1 MRLTCLSAFLL
12 FTVLPSPEALADEQR
27 SLGPLERAIL
37 DTLAAVTIGPDGRP
51 LCFPAVEGP
60 ANVHIVSS
68 YVGGKQIQDSP
79 LDLVPRAVR
88 VEIASKDP
96 VYLVLAG
103 HEDIAW
109 QLSVGDHVNLV
120 GIFMTGHLPQLLV
133 GAPAGTSVGSYA
145 KAHGGWRSNLGCEL
159 PSEPFLHGERWKQ
172 YLELNSFGAI
182 QTDAEIND
190 LMALLKEVG
199 DFELGSHQ
207 FIHSAARITFTIN
220 D

>member
-1 MRLTCLSAFLL
+1 MRFII
-12 FTVLPSPEALADEQR
+12 FITVILGWPLKALADDHR

-37 DTLAAVTIGPDGRP
+37 NTLASLTTGPGGRP
-51 LCFPAVEGP
+51 LCLPAVEGP

-68 YVGGKQIQDSP
+68 YAGGAQIEESP

-88 VEIASKDP
+88 VEIASTDP

-109 QLSVGDHVNLV
+109 QLHVEDHVNLV
-120 GIFMTGHLPQLLV
+120 GIFMTGYRPQLLV
-133 GAPAGTSVGSYA
+133 GAPAVISVGSYSE
-145 KAHGGWRSNLGCEL
+145 GRGNWRPQYGCEL
-159 PSEPFLHGERWKQ
+159 PGELFLHGERWKQ
-172 YLELNSFGAI
+172 YLELKSFGAI
-182 QTDAEIND
+182 QSDAEVDD

-207 FIHSAARITFTIN
+207 FIHSAARITFTVQ